1 VISLPARPVL
11 TLTLWVCTTIL
22 VISSS
27 GRATRGQDD
36 SPFKPREVT
45 GVVVDEAGKPVAG
58 VEVDTLE
65 ATLAKRVRTDEK
77 GAFRFLLDPNLERD
91 AYAGLVIARDRD
103 VRMGLARLPLL
114 SGPIKPR
121 RIVLKNAKEIKIRV
135 VDGSDRPVENAG
147 VYSQVNGTGFPVGFT
162 DASGNWA
169 FRLPDEPRD
178 WLVSAFK
185 GGVGYEYVRAAGS
198 EAPAP
203 ASLPPLPSRVLL
215 RLTGSRRP
223 VHIRTVDHQG
233 KPVPDVWI
241 TIHEK
246 GFLFA
251 GFVKSGQ
258 TARGPIPMLYTGEDG
273 TLTIDWLPHW
283 AKPDLTYLG
292 LFRGRKYEPK
302 DPGGLACDPNTGEV
316 ELVMFPT
323 QVLSGRI
330 TLSDGNPAAG
340 ASVRIISLTRVGGPF
355 PMETKADGS
364 GRYKILVRSQD
375 DYVIY
380 ASLNDAAQFRRDAF
394 LVTPDK
400 PVNDIGLVITRAA
413 KVKGRV
419 SLDRDGKAIP
429 RFGRISVW
437 TSTGPLAPE
446 VRELLPGGSKQAP
459 VIMFTQI
466 CKDEE
471 FRLSLP
477 WGNYT
482 LRFSHLQDKTMQH
495 HDVPISIPLDS
506 RPLEIKRDFILSEIP
521 KVE

>member
-1 VISLPARPVL
+1 MLGVFTTVL
-11 TLTLWVCTTIL
+11 MTAL
-22 VISSS
+22 VGVS
-27 GRATRGQDD
+27 RGQDEAAL
-36 SPFKPREVT
+36 KPQEVT

-65 ATLAKRVRTDEK
+65 STLAKPVRTDDK
-77 GAFRFLLDPNLERD
+77 GAFRFLLEPYPERGVP
-91 AYAGLVIARDRD
+91 AGLVIARDSNA
-103 VRMGLARLPLL
+103 RMGLARLPFL

-147 VYSQVNGTGFPVGFT
+147 VYSLVNGTGFPVGFT

-169 FRLPDEPRD
+169 LRLPDEPRD

-185 GGVGYEYVRAAGS
+185 GGVGYEYVRASGADS
-198 EAPAP
+198 PAP
-203 ASLPPLPSRVLL
+203 ASLPPLPSQVLL
-215 RLTGSRRP
+215 RLTGARRP

-233 KPVPDVWI
+233 KPVPHVWI

-258 TARGPIPMLYTGEDG
+258 TTRGPIPGLYTGEDG

-292 LFRGRKYEPK
+292 LFLGRKYEPK

-316 ELVMFPT
+316 KLVMFPT
-323 QVLSGRI
+323 RVLSGRI

-364 GRYKILVRSQD
+364 GHYKILVRSQD
-375 DYVIY
+375 AYVIY

-400 PVNDIGLVITRAA
+400 PVNDIDLVITRATE
-413 KVKGRV
+413 VKGRV
-419 SLDRDGKAIP
+419 SLDREGKTIP

-437 TSTGPLAPE
+437 TDTGPLDPE
-446 VRELLPGGSKQAP
+446 VRELLPGSSKQTR
-459 VIMFTQI
+459 VIMITQSY
-466 CKDEE
+466 KDEE

-495 HDVPISIPLDS
+495 HDVPISIPLAS
-506 RPLEIKRDFILSEIP
+506 LPLEIKRDFILSEIP